1 MEHNHNHGHQHHHDG
16 SAADLKTAFWLN
28 IGFALFEIV
37 GGVWTSSLAVISDA
51 LHDLGDSLSL
61 GMAWYLARVS
71 ERGEDASY
79 SYGYRRF
86 SLLGALI
93 NTVVLIVG
101 GGIVLWRAIPA
112 LWSPAHPNARGM
124 ALLAVVGILVNG
136 VAVLRLRRQKSLN
149 ARTAALHLLEDALG
163 WAAVLLASGVLL
175 IWDVPILDPLLS
187 VVIALY
193 VLYRAVAGLVHTM
206 SVFLQ
211 RVPEGTDLRDIEKAL
226 RALPGVRDV
235 HHTHAWS
242 LDGEHDVFSSH
253 VMVAD
258 DTPLVEALEIKH
270 RAKHVVAARGFDHV
284 TIEIEYGERDCS
296 MGACCELGCP
306 PPDDHTHEQT
316 ADHGHAHQHGTDEHD
331 HEHVHQEA
339 LP

>member
-1 MEHNHNHGHQHHHDG
+1 MAHHHGHHHHHDG

-37 GGVWTSSLAVISDA
+37 GGIWTSSLAVISDA

-86 SLLGALI
+86 SLLGALL
-93 NTVVLIVG
+93 NTLVLIVG
-101 GGIVLWRAIPA
+101 GGVVLWRAIPA
-112 LWSPAHPNARGM
+112 LWSPALPDARGM
-124 ALLAVVGILVNG
+124 ALLAVIGIAVNG
-136 VAVLRLRRQKSLN
+136 FAVLRLRGQRSLN

-163 WAAVLLASGVLL
+163 WAAVLLVSGVLL

-187 VVIALY
+187 VIIALY
-193 VLYRAVAGLVHTM
+193 VVYRAVVGLLSTM
-206 SVFLQ
+206 RLFLQ
-211 RVPEGTDLRDIEKAL
+211 RVPEGFDLRDIEKEL
-226 RALPGVRDV
+226 LALPGVHSV

-253 VMVAD
+253 ILVDAA
-258 DTPLVEALEIKH
+258 TPLAEGLEIKH
-270 RAKHVVAARGFDHV
+270 CAKHVVAERGFGHV
-284 TIEIEYGERDCS
+284 TIEVEYGEQDCS
-296 MGACCELGCP
+296 MSACCEPGCAVLQGRA
-306 PPDDHTHEQT
+306 HEHERQH
-316 ADHGHAHQHGTDEHD
+316 AHAHQE
-331 HEHVHQEA
+331 V

>member
-1 MEHNHNHGHQHHHDG
+1 MAHHHSHHHHQHDG
-16 SAADLKTAFWLN
+16 STADLKTAFWLN

-37 GGVWTSSLAVISDA
+37 GGIWTSSLAVISDA

-61 GMAWYLARVS
+61 GLAWYLARVS

-93 NTVVLIVG
+93 NTLVLVIG
-101 GGIVLWRAIPA
+101 SGIVLWRAIPA
-112 LWSPAHPNARGM
+112 LWSPTLPNARGM
-124 ALLAVVGILVNG
+124 ALLAVVGIAVNG

-163 WAAVLLASGVLL
+163 WAAVLLVSGVLL

-187 VVIALY
+187 VIIALY
-193 VLYRAVAGLVHTM
+193 VLYRAVAGLVNTM

-226 RALPGVRDV
+226 LALPGVLDV

-253 VMVAD
+253 IMVNA
-258 DTPLVEALEIKH
+258 DTPLQQALDIKH
-270 RAKHVVAARGFDHV
+270 RAKHVVAARGFAHV
-284 TIEIEYGERDCS
+284 TIEMEYGEQDCS
-296 MGACCELGCP
+296 MNECCEPGCP
-306 PPDDHTHEQT
+306 ALPEHTH
-316 ADHGHAHQHGTDEHD
+316 DHEPQHEHAHQEGM
-331 HEHVHQEA
+331 
-339 LP
+339 P